1 MWISPVGVERKKCS
15 EHTPNRKKHE
25 DIRRGL
31 PSHFGIVQAVR
42 IVINCPISCSFFL
55 FLQTIMKLFP
65 MDPERTTTTTHR
77 HTTNPRSNH
86 VGENLCDLSGLFII
100 YLQHWKIDD
109 TERVI
114 SQQQG
119 TQDSAWTGLTHHAQT
134 QTEASFLHIFRVR
147 VRKKKEK
154 RAKERRND
162 GE

>member
-15 EHTPNRKKHE
+15 EHTPSRKKHE

-55 FLQTIMKLFP
+55 FLQTIMALFP

-86 VGENLCDLSGLFII
+86 VGENLCDLSGQFII
-100 YLQHWKIDD
+100 YLQHWKIDYTGGD
-109 TERVI
+109 FTTRHKRAHGWASLAMLKHKLKQVFAYFLC
-114 SQQQG
+114 QG
-119 TQDSAWTGLTHHAQT
+119 
-134 QTEASFLHIFRVR
+134 E
-147 VRKKKEK
+147 KKKK
-154 RAKERRND
+154 RAKERQND